1 MTSFVLC
8 WHLNIKLLNTQRMEN
23 NENTEVAHG
32 NLKSDFGLKQ
42 VFLMAHAYNLGAC
55 WNQSNLKGIGKN

>member
-1 MTSFVLC
+1 M
-8 WHLNIKLLNTQRMEN
+8 NTQRMEN